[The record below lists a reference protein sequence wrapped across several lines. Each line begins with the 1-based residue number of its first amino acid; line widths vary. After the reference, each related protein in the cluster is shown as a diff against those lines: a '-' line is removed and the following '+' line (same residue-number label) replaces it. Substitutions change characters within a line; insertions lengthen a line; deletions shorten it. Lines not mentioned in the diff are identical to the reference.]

1 MKTIRTLLVALAVC
15 ATAGIAAAAET
26 ARDLTWDDLLPPE
39 AAYPEDPTEHLNDAQ
54 RADLGFVFRA
64 RMIKAQGVLP
74 DDSPILQAME
84 ERTQRLKSTG
94 VDLERM
100 IDLIRAAEEEIRK
113 ADEMIVEEL
122 DGRRIRMPGY
132 VLPLE
137 FSGKN
142 ITEFLLVPFVGA
154 CVHVPPP
161 PPNQIVYVRMKS
173 GGFEGAGLFT
183 PVYVT
188 GLMSA
193 KGVSSKSVF
202 IVDGTMDIDIGYTLD
217 GEQVQK
223 MVVD

>member
-1 MKTIRTLLVALAVC
+1 MKTVRTLFLALAAC
-15 ATAGIAAAAET
+15 ALAGTAAAAD
-26 ARDLTWDDLLPPE
+26 AVRDVTWDDLLPAE
-39 AAYPEDPTEHLNDAQ
+39 SVYPEDPTEGLNDAQ
-54 RADLGFVFRA
+54 RADLGFVYRA
-64 RMIKAQGVLP
+64 RMVKAQGVLA
-74 DDSPILQAME
+74 DDSPIIQAME

-122 DGRRIRMPGY
+122 DGQRIRMPGY

-137 FSGKN
+137 FSGKK

-161 PPNQIVYVRMKS
+161 PANQIVYVRME
-173 GGFEGAGLFT
+173 GAGFEVDGLFT

-188 GLMSA
+188 GRMSA
-193 KGVSSKSVF
+193 RGVQNKNLF

-217 GEQVQK
+217 GQQVQK
-223 MVVD
+223 MVID